1 MAQISIKA
9 ITFAFSGPMIG
20 WIAQHWSRA
29 GLGDMALST
38 VRIAALSMFIGT
50 LVMVLALSVVRGFRQ
65 AIRGKAALFVGDL
78 VVQKYSGSN
87 EQTPLMEADTLME
100 KSLRLL
106 PGVSAVNATLVRP
119 AILKTAE
126 GLTGV
131 LVKGVDTS
139 FEGWNIF
146 PRPEPGTLV
155 LSRTLALKL
164 AVDSGS
170 TLKVYFLTPDSLGGL
185 SLRLPRTFRV
195 SQIYHTGLQ
204 EFDEYLVLAFIEDL
218 RVVFCSENPAC
229 ITSYEIFCPSGVQD
243 ELKQVLYGLFPPDVS
258 VMTTRDV
265 LPNLYE
271 WLDYLDV
278 NIYIITVLILVV
290 GLLSMTAA
298 FLTMTL
304 ERVNSIGLLR
314 ALGMPAGHIV
324 LALGLQ
330 FSVVLVVSIAAGDAL
345 GWLLGWLQQR
355 FSLVPLEAETYYLD
369 TVPMAWDWQGV
380 LAVNALSVAL
390 ALLAMAGPAL
400 YIGRLSL
407 SRLMRLD

>member
-1 MAQISIKA
+1 
-9 ITFAFSGPMIG
+9 
-20 WIAQHWSRA
+20 
-29 GLGDMALST
+29 
-38 VRIAALSMFIGT
+38 
-50 LVMVLALSVVRGFRQ
+50 
-65 AIRGKAALFVGDL
+65 
-78 VVQKYSGSN
+78 
-87 EQTPLMEADTLME
+87 
-100 KSLRLL
+100 
-106 PGVSAVNATLVRP
+106 
-119 AILKTAE
+119 
-126 GLTGV
+126 
-131 LVKGVDTS
+131 VDAS
-139 FEGWNIF
+139 YEGWNVF

-155 LSRTLALKL
+155 LSRTLARKL

-185 SLRLPRTFRV
+185 TLRLPRTFTVR
-195 SQIYHTGLQ
+195 QLYHTGLQ
-204 EFDEYLVLAFIEDL
+204 EFDEYLALAYMDDL
-218 RVVFCSENPAC
+218 RTVFCNENRPC
-229 ITSYEIFCPSGVQD
+229 LTSYEIYCQPGVQD
-243 ELKQVLYGLFPPDVS
+243 ELKEMLQGLFPPDIS

-314 ALGMPAGHIV
+314 ALGMPAGRIS

-330 FSVVLVVSIAAGDAL
+330 FSVVLGASLAAGDIL
-345 GWLLGWLQQR
+345 GWLLGWLQKK
-355 FSLVPLEAETYYLD
+355 FSLIPLDADTYYLD
-369 TVPMAWDWQGV
+369 TVPVAWDWPGV

-390 ALLAMAGPAL
+390 ALVAMAGPAL
-400 YIGRLSL
+400 YIRRLSL

>member
-1 MAQISIKA
+1 
-9 ITFAFSGPMIG
+9 
-20 WIAQHWSRA
+20 
-29 GLGDMALST
+29 MALST

-65 AIRGKAALFVGDL
+65 AIRGRAALFVGDL
-78 VVQKYSGSN
+78 VVQKYTGSA
-87 EQTPLMEADTLME
+87 EQMPLMEADSLVE
-100 KSLRLL
+100 KNLRLL
-106 PGVSAVNATLVRP
+106 PGVTAVNATLVRP
-119 AILKTAE
+119 AILKTLE

-131 LVKGVDTS
+131 LVKGVDAS
-139 FEGWNIF
+139 YEGWNVF

-155 LSRTLALKL
+155 LSRTLARKL

-185 SLRLPRTFRV
+185 TLRLPRTFTVR
-195 SQIYHTGLQ
+195 QLYHTGLQ
-204 EFDEYLVLAFIEDL
+204 EFDEYLALAYMDDL
-218 RVVFCSENPAC
+218 RTVFCNENRPC
-229 ITSYEIFCPSGVQD
+229 LTSYEIYCQPGVQD
-243 ELKQVLYGLFPPDVS
+243 ELKEMLQGLFPPDIS

-314 ALGMPAGHIV
+314 ALGMPAGRIS

-330 FSVVLVVSIAAGDAL
+330 FSVVLGASLAAGDIL
-345 GWLLGWLQQR
+345 GWLLGWLQKK
-355 FSLVPLEAETYYLD
+355 FSLIPLDADTYYLD
-369 TVPMAWDWQGV
+369 TVPVAWDWPGV

-390 ALLAMAGPAL
+390 ALVAMAGPAL
-400 YIGRLSL
+400 YIRRLSL

>member
-1 MAQISIKA
+1 
-9 ITFAFSGPMIG
+9 MIG
-20 WIAQHWSRA
+20 WIARRWSRA
-29 GLGDMALST
+29 GLGNMALST

-65 AIRGKAALFVGDL
+65 AIRGRAALFVGDL
-78 VVQKYSGSN
+78 VVQKYTGSA
-87 EQTPLMEADTLME
+87 EQMPLMEADSLVE
-100 KSLRLL
+100 KNLRLL
-106 PGVSAVNATLVRP
+106 PGVTAVNATLVRP
-119 AILKTAE
+119 AILKTLE

-131 LVKGVDTS
+131 LVKGVDAS
-139 FEGWNIF
+139 YEGWNVF

-155 LSRTLALKL
+155 LSRTLARKL

-185 SLRLPRTFRV
+185 TLRLPRTFTVR
-195 SQIYHTGLQ
+195 QLYHTGLQ
-204 EFDEYLVLAFIEDL
+204 EFDEYLALAYMDDL
-218 RVVFCSENPAC
+218 RTVFCNENRPC
-229 ITSYEIFCPSGVQD
+229 LTSYEIYCQPGVQD
-243 ELKQVLYGLFPPDVS
+243 ELKEMLQGLFPPDIS

-314 ALGMPAGHIV
+314 ALGMPAGRIS

-330 FSVVLVVSIAAGDAL
+330 FSVVLGASLAAGDIL
-345 GWLLGWLQQR
+345 GWLLGWLQKK
-355 FSLVPLEAETYYLD
+355 FSLIPLDADTYYLD
-369 TVPMAWDWQGV
+369 TVPVAWDWPGV

-390 ALLAMAGPAL
+390 ALVAMAGPAL
-400 YIGRLSL
+400 YIRRLSL